1 MDHSARG
8 RGGGGGGGGGGYGYK
23 RNDTDESVV
32 EGTSSRGGVR
42 GGRLRY
48 NDP

>member
-8 RGGGGGGGGGGYGYK
+8 RGGGGGGYK

-32 EGTSSRGGVR
+32 EQGTSSRGGVR